1 MTKSTKLAFQRRM
14 YAAGFT
20 AWQVQAAAV
29 WAKAQGRGW
38 RRVAT
43 KVYGVKP

>member
-1 MTKSTKLAFQRRM
+1 MTKTTSMAFQRRM
-14 YAAGFT
+14 YAAGFA

-29 WAKAQGRGW
+29 WAKAQGRKW
-38 RRVAT
+38 RRIAA